1 MKNGIDFVSDK
12 RNRND
17 NAHISFSEI
26 TMQATV
32 HHNLSLYRQALE
44 SLPTPVVM
52 QHQDRIVF
60 VNNAALHLLG
70 YTLEELQNKSLLQFG
85 AGYDAFSD
93 TSLGRIVSVEV
104 HNGILNYEIRLTT
117 KNSKHKTC
125 LLHANEIA
133 HEGQIIDLCTLED
146 ITERIEAEHKLQQNE
161 SNLTAI
167 ISSLE
172 DIVFEFSSNG
182 VFLNVWTAEEEQLFF
197 PKEAFIGN
205 TIEDVFGIQ
214 FGQQFADMIR
224 NVVATKETML
234 LEYKSP
240 VNDQWYL
247 SKTSYIHTPR
257 TSEPK
262 VSMLVQNITKRKR
275 AEEAVQIAVSRLGA
289 LIQNLQAGIL
299 LEDEHRRIVLTNE
312 TFCAMF
318 GIPATPEQ
326 MVGADCSDSAEQSKG
341 NFMEPERFVSRI
353 REILSRR
360 EIVTNEEIR
369 LVDGRILER
378 DYIPIFLE
386 NRYYGHLWQYRDIT
400 EKMRTQ
406 EELQRSEA
414 RYRIVTESASDGI
427 ITINRHGTIL
437 FVNQGM
443 ESIFGYTAEEMLN
456 QSISILIPKQ
466 LRHLHQAGANRYM
479 ATGEKR
485 LNWKSTE
492 TIAVRKDGKEV
503 PIEISFGEYA
513 KGGDHLFTA
522 IIRDITQRKETEHS
536 LQTMSA
542 HLAEAQHVARLGSWE
557 FDTASHSIAYLS
569 DAAYALFGFSQEQGI
584 PNLAAF
590 LDIIYL
596 DDLASFNIYMQ
607 SAIENNMVQDFEFR
621 ILHPSGVR
629 WCNTKMRP
637 ICDAEGRVSRIVA
650 TTIDITERKE
660 TEEIISQLARFPD
673 ENPSPVL
680 RVAMDG
686 TIMYANAMSNI
697 LLHEWRTAVGASI
710 GKEFRVAV
718 LDALMTGD
726 NKEIEIECAGEYGPI
741 TYSLIFAP
749 ICESKYVN
757 IYGRDITA
765 AKRAEIELRSA
776 KEIAESANRAK
787 SEFLA
792 NMSHEIRTPMN
803 AILGFADILERYVV
817 EKKYLD
823 YLRGIQSA
831 GTNLLKLI
839 DDILDLSKIEAG
851 RLDIQYEPC
860 DPHIFCNELHQIF
873 SLRAQEKGL
882 DFRITINPKLPRSLL
897 LDEIRLRQI
906 LFNILGNAVKFTH
919 QGYVSLRVDAVEY
932 QGDTSTIDLVF
943 EVSDSGIGIP
953 KEQQTLIFEPF
964 RQQEGQSTRKYG
976 GTGLGLTI
984 SRRLVEMMNGTIEL
998 ESTPEQGTTFT
1009 ITLPNVKV
1017 AALSRHYTI
1026 VQEDNLR
1033 NISFQDAR
1041 ILVVEDIESNRS
1053 VVRGF
1058 LEPYNV
1064 EIFEAADGQEGI
1076 RMAREHKPDV
1086 ILMDMQMPIMDGY
1099 EAIRTLRLNE
1109 DIRTIPVIALTASA
1123 LESEA
1128 DTIVSS
1134 CQAYLQKPIRCNDLL
1149 ECLVKVLSP
1158 EKLSSAI
1165 PSSETPLSPMTCAEC
1180 SPHSTNSYHDNTE
1193 MTAIVYAALFNQA
1206 FPIWQAIR
1214 PVMSNDDIQEFA
1226 TIVAR
1231 IGQEFHHI
1239 GTQEYGEALFQYA
1252 SLFKISKM
1260 QQYFLRFPTI
1270 LEEYAEISNISG
1282 VSGTSE
1288 ALNDT

>member
-1 MKNGIDFVSDK
+1 
-12 RNRND
+12 
-17 NAHISFSEI
+17 
-26 TMQATV
+26 MQSAI
-32 HHNLSLYRQALE
+32 NNIPSLYCKALE
-44 SLPTPVVM
+44 ALPTPVIM
-52 QHQDRIVF
+52 QHHDTIVF
-60 VNNAALHLLG
+60 VNTAALHLVG
-70 YTLEELQNKSLLQFG
+70 YTADELCNKALINFC
-85 AGYDAFSD
+85 AEREAFSD
-93 TSLGRIVSVEV
+93 SPLGRVVCVEFQ
-104 HNGILNYEIRLTT
+104 NGILNYEICLTT
-117 KNSKHKTC
+117 KSNAQKTC
-125 LLHANEIA
+125 LLRAEEFN

-146 ITERIEAEHKLQQNE
+146 ITEQIESKQKLQMKE

-172 DIVFEFSSNG
+172 DIVFEFNG
-182 VFLNVWTAEEEQLFF
+182 NGAFLNVWTANEEHLFF
-197 PKEAFIGN
+197 PKETFTGK
-205 TIEDVFGIQ
+205 TLEDIFGTD
-214 FGQQFADMIR
+214 FGRKFSDMIR
-224 NVVATKETML
+224 NVVATKETIL
-234 LEYKSP
+234 LEYQSP

-247 SKTSYIHTPR
+247 AKTSYIQDSWAT
-257 TSEPK
+257 EPK
-262 VSMLVQNITKRKR
+262 VSMLIQNITKRKS

-299 LEDEHRRIVLTNE
+299 LEDEHRRIVLTNT

-326 MVGADCSDSAEQSKG
+326 MIGADCSDSAEQSKE
-341 NFMEPERFVSRI
+341 NFMDPERFVSRI
-353 REILSRR
+353 GEILSRR

-400 EKMRTQ
+400 EKVNTQ
-406 EELQRSEA
+406 EELQKSEA
-414 RYRIVTESASDGI
+414 LYRIVTESASDGI
-427 ITINRHGTIL
+427 ITINRHGVIL

-443 ESIFGYTAEEMLN
+443 ERIFGYSAQEMLTE
-456 QSISILIPKQ
+456 SISMLIPKQ
-466 LRHLHQAGANRYM
+466 FRHQHQVGSQRYM

-485 LNWKSTE
+485 LNWKSVE
-492 TIAVRKDGKEV
+492 TIAIRKDGREV
-503 PIEISFGEYA
+503 AVEISFGEYA
-513 KGGDHLFTA
+513 KDGDHLFTA
-522 IIRDITQRKETEHS
+522 IIRDITQRKETERS

-557 FDTASHSIAYLS
+557 FDVVSRSIGYVS
-569 DAAYALFGFSQEQGI
+569 DAAYTLFGFSKEQGS
-584 PNLAAF
+584 PSLAM
-590 LDIIYL
+590 LLETIYL
-596 DDLASFNIYMQ
+596 EDLASFNVYMQ

-621 ILHPSGVR
+621 ILHPSGLR

-686 TIMYANAMSNI
+686 TIMYANAMSN
-697 LLHEWRTAVGASI
+697 LLLREWKTSVGANI
-710 GKEFRVAV
+710 GEEFRVAV
-718 LDALMTGD
+718 LDALMTGE
-726 NKEIEIECAGEYGPI
+726 NKEIEVESGSI

-749 ICESKYVN
+749 ICESRYVN
-757 IYGRDITA
+757 IYGRDISA
-765 AKRAEIELRSA
+765 AKRAEIELRAA
-776 KEIAESANRAK
+776 KEAAEGANRAK

-823 YLRGIQSA
+823 YLHGIQSA

-860 DPHIFCNELHQIF
+860 DPHVFCGELHQIF

-882 DFRITINPKLPRSLL
+882 DFHITINPKLPRSLL

-919 QGYVSLRVDAVEY
+919 QGFVGIRVDAREY
-932 QGDTSTIDLVF
+932 RGDTSSIDLVF

-953 KEQQTLIFEPF
+953 KEQQTVIFEPF

-984 SRRLVEMMNGTIEL
+984 SRRLVEMMNGTITL
-998 ESTPEQGTTFT
+998 ESAPEQGTTFT

-1017 AALSRHYTI
+1017 AALNKHYAAP
-1026 VQEDNLR
+1026 QEDTLR
-1033 NISFQDAR
+1033 NISFRGAR
-1041 ILVVEDIESNRS
+1041 VLVVEDIESNRS

-1064 EIFEAADGQEGI
+1064 EIFEASDGQEGI
-1076 RMAREHKPDV
+1076 QMAQEYKPDV

-1099 EAIRTLRLNE
+1099 ETIRALHMDEKLRN
-1109 DIRTIPVIALTASA
+1109 IPIIALTASA
-1123 LESEA
+1123 LESE
-1128 DTIVSS
+1128 TGLILSYCRS
-1134 CQAYLQKPIRCNDLL
+1134 YLRKPIRCSDLIERL
-1149 ECLVKVLSP
+1149 AEVLSSVSA
-1158 EKLSSAI
+1158 SSVC
-1165 PSSETPLSPMTCAEC
+1165 SSGMLLPASGNKESASTESLCCGSEAETDMETLELM
-1180 SPHSTNSYHDNTE
+1180 
-1193 MTAIVYAALFNQA
+1193 YAALLERTY
-1206 FPIWQAIR
+1206 PVWQEVR
-1214 PVMSNDDIQEFA
+1214 TVMSNDDIQEFA
-1226 TIVAR
+1226 SIVITI
-1231 IGQEFHHI
+1231 GKEFHHAGI
-1239 GTQEYGEALFQYA
+1239 QEYGEALFQYA
-1252 SLFKISKM
+1252 SSFKIGKM
-1260 QQYFLRFPTI
+1260 QQSFLRFPAI
-1270 LEEYAEISNISG
+1270 LEEYAELLHHEMIH
-1282 VSGTSE
+1282 
-1288 ALNDT
+1288 